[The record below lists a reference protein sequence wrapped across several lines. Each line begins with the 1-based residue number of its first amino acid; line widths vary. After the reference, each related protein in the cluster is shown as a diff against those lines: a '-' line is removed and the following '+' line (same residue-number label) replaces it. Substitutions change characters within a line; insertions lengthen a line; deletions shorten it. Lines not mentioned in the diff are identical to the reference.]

1 MVDFLAVPKMRDC
14 VPGVAPVSTNERGSR
29 RTFPHSPRPA
39 PLPGPAGENV
49 PPPSRL
55 PGPTGASPST
65 RPDLLHALCKA
76 ASVLSHP
83 DYGAASRAK
92 RSNRRSSS
100 RLPPQARLKGPG
112 SDRMIG

>member
-55 PGPTGASPST
+55 PGPAGASPST
-65 RPDLLHALCKA
+65 RPDLLHAPGKA
-76 ASVLSHP
+76 APSEQTRHLRLATP
-83 DYGAASRAK
+83 RWPIPPSRE
-92 RSNRRSSS
+92 
-100 RLPPQARLKGPG
+100 P
-112 SDRMIG
+112 